1 MITNILK
8 EKIKDDVSI
17 TLIRFPN
24 GIDENYLFC
33 YLFAIKSQLVITNIL
48 KEDKKTMFLTLLSGI
63 ENIDGTDK
71 KKLANFIFTSYR
83 QRIF

>member
-8 EKIKDDVSI
+8 EKIKNDVFI

-24 GIDENYLFC
+24 EIDENYLFC

-83 QRIF
+83 QRTF

>member
-8 EKIKDDVSI
+8 EKIKDDVFI

-24 GIDENYLFC
+24 GIDETYLFC

-48 KEDKKTMFLTLLSGI
+48 KEDKKAMFLTLISGI

-83 QRIF
+83 

>member
-8 EKIKDDVSI
+8 EKIKDDVFI

-24 GIDENYLFC
+24 GIDKNYLFC

-48 KEDKKTMFLTLLSGI
+48 KEDKKAMFLTLISGI

-83 QRIF
+83 

>member
-8 EKIKDDVSI
+8 EKIKDDVFI

-24 GIDENYLFC
+24 GIDKNYLFC

-83 QRIF
+83 

>member
-33 YLFAIKSQLVITNIL
+33 YSFSRLNL
-48 KEDKKTMFLTLLSGI
+48 
-63 ENIDGTDK
+63 
-71 KKLANFIFTSYR
+71 
-83 QRIF
+83 

>member
-8 EKIKDDVSI
+8 EKIKDDVFV

-33 YLFAIKSQLVITNIL
+33 YSFSRLN
-48 KEDKKTMFLTLLSGI
+48 LS
-63 ENIDGTDK
+63 
-71 KKLANFIFTSYR
+71 
-83 QRIF
+83 